1 MEKVALRK
9 QNIMKSIGQK
19 LNQEFFMVLL
29 KYKNVLQTTFN
40 RFGSFYW

>member
-9 QNIMKSIGQK
+9 QNIMKSMGLK

-29 KYKNVLQTTFN
+29 KYKNMLLTTFN
-40 RFGSFYW
+40 RFASFYW